1 MHEEQNKVALR
12 SFALCAF
19 YQAGCFE
26 MLQPLIMM
34 TLEKIGSKEDRKM
47 GPRGFY
53 KVQIAS
59 SRRYLK
65 SCCLGLAELA
75 QNVDGMRP
83 TSQKSSPLDKPSVP
97 SPLGARPLVHPVQ
110 MLRCLLPRRDD
121 VFLSPQFFHVRTS
134 SDIPADLTCS
144 LLQQLHDLAAGT
156 ALSAV
161 YSSALQ
167 ALSYFEKV
175 TSTRRF
181 ANAYLR
187 DEAMLSKD
195 GDQEMRGLSGLV
207 ALFLHESPP
216 SLSKRRVGCSAPR
229 M

>member
-1 MHEEQNKVALR
+1 M
-12 SFALCAF
+12 
-19 YQAGCFE
+19 
-26 MLQPLIMM
+26 PLGWRM
-34 TLEKIGSKEDRKM
+34 SR
-47 GPRGFY
+47 
-53 KVQIAS
+53 
-59 SRRYLK
+59 SRRFQETRK
-65 SCCLGLAELA
+65 HTRERS
-75 QNVDGMRP
+75 
-83 TSQKSSPLDKPSVP
+83 TSVP
-97 SPLGARPLVHPVQ
+97 SRLQSIASF
-110 MLRCLLPRRDD
+110 C
-121 VFLSPQFFHVRTS
+121 HVS
-134 SDIPADLTCS
+134 E
-144 LLQQLHDLAAGT
+144 
-156 ALSAV
+156 
-161 YSSALQ
+161 